1 MSDWRDDLP
10 PIPADRIRNDAIRE
24 GTRRRER
31 RQRRQ
36 RTILLGGMGAA
47 AVAADRRQ
55 RRADTTTSGDDD
67 DAASAPT
74 APPATDSPADTAA
87 AATTVGGDASGTEA
101 PADTEAES
109 TEAAAAATTAAAEA
123 TTAGT
128 EPVDYTTI
136 GGPGAELPENTDIVV
151 VPAVIWEQT
160 PSGPACGPTTME
172 VVIPQSLGL
181 TNPVVSW
188 QTADLSG
195 EVPAIVEAGNAH
207 ATIGPFGQ
215 ETLGGGVRYEL
226 LVVVAGTD
234 ASGVDQVVRAPSAVL
249 IDCP

>member
-10 PIPADRIRNDAIRE
+10 PIPADRIRDDAIRE
-24 GTRRRER
+24 GTRRREH

-36 RTILLGGMGAA
+36 RTILLGGIGAA
-47 AVAADRRQ
+47 AVAVIVV
-55 RRADTTTSGDDD
+55 SGVLTRPPADDD

-87 AATTVGGDASGTEA
+87 AVTVSGDASGTEA

-128 EPVDYTTI
+128 DPVDYTTI

-151 VPAVIWEQT
+151 VPAVIWEQP

-215 ETLGGGVRYEL
+215 ETLGGEVRYEL

-234 ASGVDQVVRAPSAVL
+234 ASGVDQAVRAPSAVL